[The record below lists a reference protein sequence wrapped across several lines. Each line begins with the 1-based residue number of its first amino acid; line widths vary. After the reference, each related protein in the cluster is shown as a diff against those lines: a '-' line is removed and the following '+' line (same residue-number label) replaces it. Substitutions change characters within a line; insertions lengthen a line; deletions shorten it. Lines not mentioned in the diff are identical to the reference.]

1 MYGTLENFLM
11 NKIIYKIFILQA
23 IFIVGLSCN
32 NNSAMPELNEKSSQ
46 STNPA
51 NINFIIDETV
61 KQNLLSETTND
72 SKEPSLLLSETT
84 NDSKEPSLLLS
95 ETTNDSK
102 EPPPLF
108 IEHIV
113 VTNDTLWDLGSKYK
127 IAWQYIFW
135 NNLSL
140 LSSPSSLFLGQKL
153 AIPILPV
160 ISHTII
166 NGETIGDISARY
178 EVDVS
183 LITDFLYNNVSSIDN
198 IDIGEILYIPNGK
211 LNFYTVTLSFYY
223 CESVDA
229 NKYPVGD
236 GGNFCEIMR
245 NGQKVYPGA
254 AACAYRFLGQRLTI
268 FNDPLGLIYECAD
281 TGNLV
286 LGWHRDIWFQTNK
299 EGWEWIKVVGDSAD
313 IVILD
318 E

>member
-1 MYGTLENFLM
+1 MHGILENFLM

-23 IFIVGLSCN
+23 ILIVGLSCN
-32 NNSAMPELNEKSSQ
+32 YNSGMTELHEESSQ
-46 STNPA
+46 STNLA
-51 NINFIIDETV
+51 NINLIIDETT
-61 KQNLLSETTND
+61 KQNLLSETIID
-72 SKEPSLLLSETT
+72 SKEPSLLLSETI
-84 NDSKEPSLLLS
+84 NDSKELR
-95 ETTNDSK
+95 
-102 EPPPLF
+102 PLF

-113 VTNDTLWDLGSKYK
+113 VTNDTLWDIGSKYE

-135 NNLSL
+135 NNLSV
-140 LSSPSSLFLGQKL
+140 LSTPSSLSLGQKL
-153 AIPILPV
+153 AIPTLPV

-178 EVDVS
+178 EVEVS
-183 LITDFLYNNVSSIDN
+183 LITDFLYNNISSIDN
-198 IDIGEILYIPNGK
+198 IDVGEILYIPNGK
-211 LNFYTVTLSFYY
+211 LNFYSVTLSFYY
-223 CESVDA
+223 CESVDP

-254 AACAYRFLGQRLTI
+254 AACAYRFLGQRFTI

-299 EGWEWIKVVGDSAD
+299 EGWEWIKVVGDTAD
-313 IVILD
+313 IIILD
-318 E
+318 Q

>member
-61 KQNLLSETTND
+61 KQN
-72 SKEPSLLLSETT
+72 LLSETT

-254 AACAYRFLGQRLTI
+254 AACAYRFLGQRFTI